1 MPFVAFLSYL
11 WGMETLGNFFQL
23 SWSCSFQFLSYL
35 WGMETTLLL
44 LLLLLFLFVR
54 SYPTYE
60 EWKLRSLS
68 EQIIWNSRFLSYLWG
83 METFFNNILVLIFFK
98 SSYPTYEEWK
108 LYEDSKKHC
117 YKIRSYP
124 TYEEWKHLSQ
134 SHLLLLSLR
143 SYPTYE
149 EWKPEFAPSFKAVIL
164 RSYPTYEEWKPY
176 CPLLFC
182 FLPLF
187 CSYPTYEEWK
197 RSNFSYIDNT
207 ILVLI
212 LPMRNGNSN
221 ISKISI
227 CSLASPF
234 LSYLWGM
241 ETTRI
246 LNKS

>member
-124 TYEEWKHLSQ
+124 TYEEWK
-134 SHLLLLSLR
+134 
-143 SYPTYE
+143 
-149 EWKPEFAPSFKAVIL
+149 
-164 RSYPTYEEWKPY
+164 
-176 CPLLFC
+176 
-182 FLPLF
+182 LPKVVDIIISML
-187 CSYPTYEEWK
+187 
-197 RSNFSYIDNT
+197 I
-207 ILVLI
+207 VLI
-212 LPMRNGNSN
+212 LPMRNGN
-221 ISKISI
+221 
-227 CSLASPF
+227 
-234 LSYLWGM
+234 
-241 ETTRI
+241 
-246 LNKS
+246 